1 MYTSLVFCRLIKLVP
16 EILNLERLRWAAM
29 SEKALHPS
37 PDPSVTLGD
46 TIMSFIAA
54 ASLHKVTA
62 MNLRER
68 QRDES
73 SPSMSTTK

>member
-1 MYTSLVFCRLIKLVP
+1 MRRRST
-16 EILNLERLRWAAM
+16 
-29 SEKALHPS
+29 PS

-46 TIMSFIAA
+46 TVMSFIAA